1 MRISMIVMIIEGRR
15 PIWRGRPIRVT
26 GTMRISMIVMIIA
39 GRRPIWRGRPS
50 SGGNDEKRARGG
62 GVEKGAVGV
71 YYDEFQISQCSCK
84 ALGEEFEMIASFKK
98 MLLFDD

>member
-1 MRISMIVMIIEGRR
+1 
-15 PIWRGRPIRVT
+15 
-26 GTMRISMIVMIIA
+26 MIVMIIA

-50 SGGNDEKRARGG
+50 SGGNDEKRAGGGGGG